1 MYLQHLYTENSSMAA
16 STERYRSPKRLKA
29 NMSEAVET
37 YVQKDDEHN
46 LNRGRMRVIKDP
58 SLIPSGDSPGHFASL
73 AISEPRG
80 KALHRIGHLGSAVR
94 PERVEPSNKPLRVY
108 CIFLDRD

>member
-1 MYLQHLYTENSSMAA
+1 MAA

-37 YVQKDDEHN
+37 YAQKDDEHN

-58 SLIPSGDSPGHFASL
+58 SLIPSGDSPGHFACL

-80 KALHRIGHLGSAVR
+80 K
-94 PERVEPSNKPLRVY
+94 ERGVQYFPFRGIRSRSCCHPV
-108 CIFLDRD
+108 DS